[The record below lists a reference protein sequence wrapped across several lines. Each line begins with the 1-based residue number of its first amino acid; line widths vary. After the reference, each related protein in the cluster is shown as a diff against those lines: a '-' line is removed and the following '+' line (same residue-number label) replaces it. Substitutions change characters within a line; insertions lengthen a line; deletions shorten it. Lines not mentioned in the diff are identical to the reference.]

1 MDDTLK
7 NRLRAAGFSHL
18 VDGDIDELVRA
29 LMSECESAR
38 SRAEMRGKEAETIR
52 MAMKSMQAD
61 LWVQREM
68 FGQMQQQW
76 VMALRKIH
84 QMASESEA
92 QSATQSTMR

>member
-7 NRLRAAGFSHL
+7 NKLRAAGFAHL
-18 VDGDIDELVRA
+18 VDGDGDELVRS
-29 LMSECESAR
+29 LLSECEAAR
-38 SRAEMRGKEAETIR
+38 SRAEMRGKETETIR
-52 MAMKSMQAD
+52 MAMKSMQSD

-84 QMASESEA
+84 QMAAESEA
-92 QSATQSTMR
+92 QASTQSTMR

>member
-18 VDGDIDELVRA
+18 VDGDIDELVKA